1 MPVMPST
8 LRPVSN
14 PTYSSPSTKVPAFT
28 ASAGIDY
35 AVRAL
40 EAGVSGYVLKG
51 STATNFPTLESVLT
65 GEAFITPISP
75 HCVTRP
81 YESLPIAQS
90 NSAYGKIRSLLR
102 EGTNKGNRISSEN
115 KRKYGQTLHDAADA
129 KLHVRSRLEVIIA
142 AQKLGDHREADPTV
156 AGRSERMN

>member
-90 NSAYGKIRSLLR
+90 NVSDGAVPEVCRSLGSGR
-102 EGTNKGNRISSEN
+102 WIANKFAM
-115 KRKYGQTLHDAADA
+115 LFA
-129 KLHVRSRLEVIIA
+129 KLLSA
-142 AQKLGDHREADPTV
+142 ALRPEIPGQQLVEA
-156 AGRSERMN
+156 